1 MTRGKQTCK
10 ILKEIR
16 REIARAND
24 IEFVTSECHYRGECR
39 GTCPKC
45 EAEVRYLE
53 QQLERR
59 RRAGKAATVVGVSMG
74 ITSLLAAGTMTACRD
89 GTKPANRIEIA
100 ETETAGSEG
109 NELRLA
115 GKALEGEAPSCPTE
129 EGPGKEDSAE
139 GKGIEEVTL
148 KPHVTFGE
156 AELVELDGDVAEI
169 IDIAPEEETIEDS
182 LPAPKRKTEITVIG
196 EIPVVGEIPQEET
209 NAIPSETDFSELEK
223 EDGIEVVLSGM
234 IASDMPSESDRAESE
249 TTEPYL
255 VAETMPRFEG
265 SGTLQ
270 DFKAWAD
277 ARAAAFGGEGRVL
290 LSFVVDTTGKVC
302 DINIFQSPDEAL
314 SDEALRIVASSPAW
328 HPAIDRG
335 KPVRLRYTMPVDFR
349 RRESSGRP

>member
-89 GTKPANRIEIA
+89 GAKPANRIEIA
-100 ETETAGSEG
+100 ETETAGSEENG
-109 NELRLA
+109 LRLE

-139 GKGIEEVTL
+139 GKEVEEVAL
-148 KPHVTFGE
+148 TFGE

-182 LPAPKRKTEITVIG
+182 LPAPKRKTEI
-196 EIPVVGEIPQEET
+196 PVVGEIPQEEM

-223 EDGIEVVLSGM
+223 EDDIEVVLQG
-234 IASDMPSESDRAESE
+234 IVTDDTPLKPDQ
-249 TTEPYL
+249 TEVDTSAPYL
-255 VAETMPRFEG
+255 VAETMPRFG
-265 SGTLQ
+265 DSGTLQ
-270 DFKAWAD
+270 DFKEWAD
-277 ARAAAFGGEGRVL
+277 TRAAAFGGEGRVI
-290 LSFVVDTTGKVC
+290 LSFVVDTVGKVC
-302 DINIFQSPDEAL
+302 DINIFQSPDKAL
-314 SDEALRIVASSPAW
+314 SDEAIRIVASSPAW
-328 HPAIDRG
+328 QPATEQGR
-335 KPVRLRYTMPVDFR
+335 PVRLRYTMPIDFR
-349 RRESSGRP
+349 RREPSDRP

>member
-89 GTKPANRIEIA
+89 GAKPANRIEIA
-100 ETETAGSEG
+100 ETETAGSEENG
-109 NELRLA
+109 LRLE

-139 GKGIEEVTL
+139 GKEVEEVAL
-148 KPHVTFGE
+148 TFGE

-182 LPAPKRKTEITVIG
+182 LPAPKRKTEI
-196 EIPVVGEIPQEET
+196 PVVGEIPQEEM

-223 EDGIEVVLSGM
+223 EDDIEVVLQG
-234 IASDMPSESDRAESE
+234 IVTDDTPLKPDQ
-249 TTEPYL
+249 TEVDTSAPYL
-255 VAETMPRFEG
+255 VAETMPRFG
-265 SGTLQ
+265 DSGTLQ
-270 DFKAWAD
+270 DFKEWAD
-277 ARAAAFGGEGRVL
+277 TRAAAFGGEGRVL
-290 LSFVVDTTGKVC
+290 LSFIVDTVGKVC

-335 KPVRLRYTMPVDFR
+335 KPVRLRYTMPIDFR
-349 RRESSGRP
+349 RRESSDRP